1 MLVTI
6 TQFERMARDANGNPL
21 YLGEG
26 RIGCQALTGAGAF
39 TALDG
44 RTKFVRIATDSA
56 IQMDIAGGTTTS
68 ADELFPAGSCEYLAM
83 RGGET
88 LTIAAV
94 A

>member
-26 RIGCQALTGAGAF
+26 RLGCEARTSAGAF
-39 TALDG
+39 TALDA
-44 RTKFVRIATDSA
+44 RTKFVRLACDTT
-56 IQMDIAGGTTTS
+56 IQMDIAGGTTNS
-68 ADELFPAGSCEYLAM
+68 ADELFPAGSTEYLAM

-88 LTIAAV
+88 LTIATV